1 VNVFA
6 PLDRGFDRFLYAS
19 VLEREELPV
28 SVLSALARQGL
39 DPWHEAIRLAGLPRG
54 QAAHSLSETI
64 LRCGAA
70 ASPGAATETAWRL
83 VELLPAQRAEAPSH
97 ASEDPTSWWLAFGIF
112 MLMMAIS
119 ANTKPLPLGHD
130 QVDRPQVST
139 TEQTARA
146 SLDTLPSISGSER
159 DRLAREGLNR

>member
-1 VNVFA
+1 
-6 PLDRGFDRFLYAS
+6 
-19 VLEREELPV
+19 
-28 SVLSALARQGL
+28 
-39 DPWHEAIRLAGLPRG
+39 
-54 QAAHSLSETI
+54 
-64 LRCGAA
+64 
-70 ASPGAATETAWRL
+70 
-83 VELLPAQRAEAPSH
+83 
-97 ASEDPTSWWLAFGIF
+97 LAFGIF